1 MSRPIRLAYRV
12 PFCGCKMHT
21 SDHFSTTASLESA
34 LEAEKA
40 SHTDTL
46 VKLRLTEERLAAS
59 EAERERLR
67 GDLEQVTA
75 RAAHF
80 ESRADGA
87 EDAALKLAEEI
98 LERDVFV
105 GDDVEILADEAA
117 ERIREIRDI
126 SRARKRDSVE
136 AEQAL
141 YKIGLAILGTD
152 TVPGDY
158 ARLLDECATKIDHGN
173 EALGFIKQHGDEILF
188 LLGDGAADGPGARIH
203 DELETLMMA
212 IDLTACFDV
221 TVDTDEYMSA
231 DHDEPT
237 DLDAAVTL
245 VKNERPGE

>member
-1 MSRPIRLAYRV
+1 M
-12 PFCGCKMHT
+12 T
-21 SDHFSTTASLESA
+21 SDPHTTTASLESA
-34 LEAEKA
+34 LAEAKAKADEDTYHLELLLEAEKA

-67 GDLEQVTA
+67 EV
-75 RAAHF
+75 
-80 ESRADGA
+80 A
-87 EDAALKLAEEI
+87 EI
-98 LERDVFV
+98 
-105 GDDVEILADEAA
+105 
-117 ERIREIRDI
+117 
-126 SRARKRDSVE
+126 RKRDCVE

-173 EALGFIKQHGDEILF
+173 EALEFIKQHGDEILF

-203 DELETLMMA
+203 DELETLMMG

-221 TVDTDEYMSA
+221 TIDPDAYMSA
-231 DHDEPT
+231 DHDELT
-237 DLDAAVTL
+237 DSDAAATL
-245 VKNERPGE
+245 PMNERPGE